1 LFEFDLKFESF
12 SEEMRLFIANEDR
25 VSIRRFTTMSPARL
39 LKALL
44 EEMTHLS
51 QKGKISAKEGEKSAA
66 AGQGDSDPPR
76 RLERDW
82 RTQSTP
88 FELASLVIKTS
99 PVPDICRALEQ
110 VSETHSSSR
119 RKN

>member
-1 LFEFDLKFESF
+1 
-12 SEEMRLFIANEDR
+12 MRLFIANEDR

-51 QKGKISAKEGEKSAA
+51 QKGKISAKEGEKSAD
-66 AGQGDSDPPR
+66 QGDSDPRR

-110 VSETHSSSR
+110 VSETNSSLGEKLSANP
-119 RKN
+119 KF